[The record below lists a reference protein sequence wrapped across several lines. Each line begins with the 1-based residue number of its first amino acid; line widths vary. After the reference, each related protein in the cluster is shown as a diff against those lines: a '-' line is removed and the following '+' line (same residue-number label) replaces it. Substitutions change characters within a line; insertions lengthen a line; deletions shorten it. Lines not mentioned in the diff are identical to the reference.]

1 MKTNTL
7 TMLKTMLGISALGL
21 TLCAS
26 AAQAPQSAKAA
37 APHELA
43 GYWVSIVTED
53 WRFRMTT
60 AKAGDYEGM
69 PLSPLG
75 QQVADAWDPA
85 ADTASGQACKA
96 YGAGGIMRI
105 PTRLHITWDKDD
117 VLQIDTD
124 AGKQTRMLK
133 FAPAQDNSGAG
144 TLQGV
149 SKASWKLER
158 EGRFGPVI
166 NGTLEVDTS
175 QMAPGYMRRNG
186 VPYSDQATLKEY
198 FELVDGPNGSEYLVV
213 ISVLEDPV
221 YLTQSVLTS
230 TNFKKEANGRKW
242 SPSDCVAEL

>member
-1 MKTNTL
+1 MKTLVNSI
-7 TMLKTMLGISALGL
+7 LGLSALSL
-21 TLCAS
+21 CLCAS
-26 AAQAPQSAKAA
+26 AAQAPQSAKDS
-37 APHELA
+37 APHDLT

-69 PLSPLG
+69 PLNALG
-75 QQVADAWDPA
+75 QQVANAWDPA
-85 ADTASGQACKA
+85 ADTAAGQACKA

-105 PTRLHITWDKDD
+105 PTRLHITWDKED

-133 FAPAQDNSGAG
+133 FGSAQDEAGAG
-144 TLQGV
+144 TLQGI
-149 SKASWKLER
+149 SKARWILER

-166 NGTLEVDTS
+166 NGSLEVNTS
-175 QMAPGYMRRNG
+175 KLAPGYMRRNG
-186 VPYSDQATLKEY
+186 VPYSDQATIREY
-198 FELVDGPNGSEYLVV
+198 YELLSGPNDSEYLVV

-221 YLTQSVLTS
+221 YLTQTVLTS